1 MKRQIYYI
9 LFFVLSFG
17 LLISSVQTVSAQSQS
32 IAELEK
38 ELEELKND
46 RSSIDEEESDAESQ
60 IAENERRQNEVQNKI
75 NEIDG
80 ELEVTETNINSKQ
93 QEINT
98 TNAEISQ
105 LEASITEK
113 ESDIADTEEELEML
127 ETEIEMLSDEITE
140 LIDRIAERDALIK
153 NRLRSMQHNG
163 GQINYLQVLFGAQ
176 SFGDFINRITAVT
189 KIYDSDRTIMAAQ
202 EKDKADLEDKRV
214 SVEEKKVTVEDKKTQ
229 LIADK
234 EALDVQKS
242 EVESKRAVLVAQ
254 KQELSNL
261 QAQLNEQRT
270 VQVATQGE
278 LEEEFFELEEL
289 KMSIEDER
297 QILADQERIVKQ
309 ALAEAEQ
316 KEKERVEQLAK
327 DKESENPSGESSP
340 RPNRPPVGGG
350 VLGMPVGGANNEDF
364 KVTSQYGMR
373 RHPIRGTYS
382 MHYGIDFA
390 RNDRNS
396 PAPPIYASESGVVV
410 AASYFN
416 GYGNTVIVNHFDTGL
431 TTLYAHLSSIHVSPS
446 QIVERGQQI
455 GIMGTSGDS
464 TGIHLHFEVF
474 PGKYKPGTQVNP
486 LNYLPSF

>member
-17 LLISSVQTVSAQSQS
+17 LLISSVQTVSAQS

-113 ESDIADTEEELEML
+113 ENDIADTEEELEIL
-127 ETEIEMLSDEITE
+127 EAEIEVLSDEITE

-214 SVEEKKVTVEDKKTQ
+214 SVEEKRVTVEDKKTQ

-297 QILADQERIVKQ
+297 QILANQERILKKV
-309 ALAEAEQ
+309 LAEEQ
-316 KEKERVEQLAK
+316 ARIEQERLAQLAKEKETE
-327 DKESENPSGESSP
+327 ESSP
-340 RPNRPPVGGG
+340 EPTTPPVGGSTLG
-350 VLGMPVGGANNEDF
+350 VPVAGNYRI
-364 KVTSQYGMR
+364 SSRYGMR
-373 RHPIRGTYS
+373 LHPNDHVYKK
-382 MHYGIDFA
+382 HNGIDFA
-390 RNDRNS
+390 RANIHAS
-396 PAPPIYASESGVVV
+396 APPIVASEAGVVIE
-410 AASYFN
+410 ARWISGPGGGF
-416 GYGNTVIVNHFDTGL
+416 GRTVIVNHYEIGL
-431 TTLYAHLSSIHVSPS
+431 TTLYAHLDSINVSAG
-446 QIVERGQQI
+446 QVVNKGQQL
-455 GIMGTSGDS
+455 GIMGTTGNS

-474 PGKYKPGTQVNP
+474 EGDYDSNNRVNP
-486 LNYLPSF
+486 VKYLPFN

>member
-17 LLISSVQTVSAQSQS
+17 LLISSVQTVSAQS

-46 RSSIDEEESDAESQ
+46 RSSIDEEESDAEAQ

-113 ESDIADTEEELEML
+113 ESDIADTEEELEIL

-297 QILADQERIVKQ
+297 QILADQERIVNQ
-309 ALAEAEQ
+309 AIAE
-316 KEKERVEQLAK
+316 EKERREQERLAQLAK
-327 DKESENPSGESSP
+327 EKESENPSEESSP
-340 RPNRPPVGGG
+340 GPIRPPVSGGA
-350 VLGMPVGGANNEDF
+350 LGMPVGGTNGVDF
-364 KVTSQYGMR
+364 RVSSGYGMR
-373 RHPIRGTYS
+373 MHPTKHVPL

-390 RNDRNS
+390 RPNHDS
-396 PAPPIYASESGVVV
+396 PSPPIYASESGVVV
-410 AASYFN
+410 TARHFG
-416 GYGNTVIVNHFDTGL
+416 GYGNTVIVNHFETGL
-431 TTLYAHLSSIHVSPS
+431 TTLYAHLASINVSPG
-446 QIVERGQQI
+446 QMVERGQQI

-464 TGIHLHFEVF
+464 TGIHLHFEVHH
-474 PGKYKPGTQVNP
+474 GGWADKGGVNP
-486 LNYLPSF
+486 RPFLPF